1 MARYHIFLKNL
12 DQNSVITVEAD
23 QIPNLTTAEPWLVIG
38 KSSFRLSE
46 VVAIVAHEDIQHY
59 G

>member
-1 MARYHIFLKNL
+1 MPRYHIYLKGL

-23 QIPNLTTAEPWLVIG
+23 QMPNLATAEPWLVIG

-46 VVAIVAHEDIQHY
+46 VVAVVAHEDIEHY
-59 G
+59 E